1 MRKTRLLIWLIAL
14 ALVPIVVLASW
25 AGTEYLIGQA
35 SDEAFCTTCHTM
47 EAMGASYAQTK
58 HGGNNRLGIKV
69 KCADCHLPQDS
80 RLNYIYSK
88 AKFGLRDMWLQLTYD
103 ENNPTDWKARR
114 KNRHE
119 YVFDSACTKCHAEKL
134 GSRDPSHP
142 AYFAGGQSPFKGQ
155 GQFSCVDCHFYVGHS
170 DASQWL
176 ATKAK
181 E

>member
-1 MRKTRLLIWLIAL
+1 MRKTRLLIWLIVL

-58 HGGNNRLGIKV
+58 HGGKNRLGIKV

-103 ENNPTDWKARR
+103 ENNPTDWKAKR

-134 GSRDPSHP
+134 DSKDPSHP
-142 AYFAGGQSPFKGQ
+142 AYFAGGKSPFKGQ
-155 GQFSCVDCHFYVGHS
+155 GKFSCVDCHFYVGHS
-170 DASQWL
+170 EASKWL
-176 ATKAK
+176 ASKASD
-181 E
+181 

>member
-1 MRKTRLLIWLIAL
+1 MRTTRLLIWLIVL

-103 ENNPTDWKARR
+103 ENNPTDWKAKR

-119 YVFDSACTKCHAEKL
+119 YVFDSACTKCHYRVSRRDIWYKRNRTRTRA
-134 GSRDPSHP
+134 GSFAWPS
-142 AYFAGGQSPFKGQ
+142 SRW
-155 GQFSCVDCHFYVGHS
+155 DCSHRR
-170 DASQWL
+170 
-176 ATKAK
+176 
-181 E
+181 